1 MSSAQE
7 VFDFGAD
14 DFQNEHSKCV
24 DGPFSVTQLKRLAV
38 KEPID
43 SHGLIS
49 DGRQRRLKVG
59 DVALQQIGDILELR
73 SENGSFS
80 VFVFIG
86 PATA

>member
-1 MSSAQE
+1 MSSAQK

-14 DFQNEHSKCV
+14 DFQNDHSECV
-24 DGPFSVTQLKRLAV
+24 DGPFSVAQFKRLAV
-38 KEPID
+38 KEPLD
-43 SHGLIS
+43 RHGLIS

-59 DVALQQIGDILELR
+59 DIALQQIGDILELR

-86 PATA
+86 AATA